1 MKAIALLSPTPR
13 HLAGAPDRA
22 HSRLAALLSSSHG
35 FTCATVSLEQRPIAD
50 GTVFDSRAGVPRAPV
65 WPDYVFCPTR
75 SANRAHNADADRLLT
90 ALATIAIRV
99 GYDHDSSLWGIK
111 SVFERRCRAYESVF
125 GSPIPRP
132 RTELVNGEPDRG
144 KISHFVARYGPS
156 ILKPHNSSRSR
167 GIRIL
172 TEIDQVPR
180 LILNQDQYVLQEL
193 VADPATLR
201 GRKLEL
207 RVYVVIHDLQE
218 PVYRISRTV
227 LIKTAIRRY
236 APGVE
241 DAEICGVTYAR
252 RRGFVPQ
259 IGLLDDMTT
268 PNRSCYT
275 HWRAIRSGIHD
286 VVSPF
291 MRAVAWRARSTAKL
305 PCHLFWG
312 LDLAIQNTSSGPRAL
327 LLEAN
332 TFPAL
337 YQGEE
342 HIDSAMDRL
351 FVHELFGTV

>member
-1 MKAIALLSPTPR
+1 MKAIVLLSPAPR
-13 HLAGAPDRA
+13 RLAGAPDGA
-22 HSRLAALLSSSHG
+22 HARLAALLWSSHA
-35 FTCATVSLEQRPIAD
+35 FTCATVSGEQWPIA
-50 GTVFDSRAGVPRAPV
+50 GGAVFGSRADSPRTHV
-65 WPDYVFCPTR
+65 RPDYVFCPSR
-75 SANRAHNADADRLLT
+75 CADRVRNAAADRLLT
-90 ALATIAIRV
+90 ALAAMGIRV
-99 GYDHDSSLWGIK
+99 GYDRDSSLWGIK
-111 SVFERRCRAYESVF
+111 SVFERRCRAYESVS
-125 GSPIPRP
+125 GSSIPRP
-132 RTELVNGEPDRG
+132 RTELVNGAAERG
-144 KISHFVARYGPS
+144 KISRFVARHGPS

-172 TEIDQVPR
+172 TEADQVPR
-180 LILNQDQYVLQEL
+180 LILGQDQYVLQEL
-193 VADPATLR
+193 VADPMTLR

-207 RVYVVIHDLQE
+207 RVYVVINDLHE
-218 PVYRISRTV
+218 PLYRVSRTV
-227 LIKTAIRRY
+227 LIKTAIRRHTR
-236 APGVE
+236 GVE
-241 DAEICGVTYAR
+241 DAEICGVAYAK

-268 PNRSCYT
+268 PGRPCCA
-275 HWRAIRSGIHD
+275 HWRAIRSSIHD